1 MGAAFLIASHS
12 SNNAHVMAMLLL
24 ILWASLALLIP
35 LAVVFR
41 RQSLADVEDLSGK
54 NAMSRAI

>member
-24 ILWASLALLIP
+24 ILWVG
-35 LAVVFR
+35 LAVLVP
-41 RQSLADVEDLSGK
+41 LVLV
-54 NAMSRAI
+54 